1 MNKKNMKKW
10 MALFLS
16 LAMILTSG
24 VLTISPGLLASE
36 ENTYENSAYEDSQE
50 ASEENAEA
58 QQTSQEAQIPEA
70 QNSSG
75 ESASES
81 QQSEQTS
88 EPAAQ
93 ETETN
98 NEAVSM
104 PAQSFRATASNGVTV
119 KVNAPEGALPA
130 GSTMH
135 VTAVSAK
142 TAKNIASQTASHEVK
157 DAVGVD
163 ITFRDSSGKETEPA
177 AAVDVHMYLSSK
189 LEGDNFTVSHKADS
203 GNVSQVS
210 ASASAG
216 GASFSESSFSIYVIS
231 GEGEENI
238 PVATYNFHDA
248 NGAVIDTQNVKTGDT
263 LNKPSSPEKEGY
275 KLVGWSTTK
284 DASTPDFDGFGKV
297 TVNKEETINV
307 YPVFQEVHYVFFMDG
322 TDDSSR
328 VSTTKEGV
336 EGGKI
341 STTDVKLPLESTKSV
356 TGWYTDKALTS
367 PAGDTV
373 TLGTKNIKLYPKIEE
388 GHYLQFASGEGA
400 TYIAPQF
407 VAANK
412 GTKKP
417 SDPKRPGYTFVGWST
432 EKNGTTANFNF
443 GDTISEDTTVYA
455 VWEAKNDTQYTVI
468 YWWENANDSGYSY
481 HESASKGTVRRG
493 GQHQLIS

>member
-36 ENTYENSAYEDSQE
+36 ENTYENSAQEDSQG

-75 ESASES
+75 ESATES
-81 QQSEQTS
+81 QSGQTS

-104 PAQSFRATASNGVTV
+104 PAQSFSATSSNGVTV

-177 AAVDVHMYLSSK
+177 AAVDVHMSLASK
-189 LEGDNFTVSHKADS
+189 LYG
-203 GNVSQVS
+203 
-210 ASASAG
+210 
-216 GASFSESSFSIYVIS
+216 
-231 GEGEENI
+231 
-238 PVATYNFHDA
+238 
-248 NGAVIDTQNVKTGDT
+248 
-263 LNKPSSPEKEGY
+263 
-275 KLVGWSTTK
+275 
-284 DASTPDFDGFGKV
+284 
-297 TVNKEETINV
+297 
-307 YPVFQEVHYVFFMDG
+307 
-322 TDDSSR
+322 R
-328 VSTTKEGV
+328 
-336 EGGKI
+336 
-341 STTDVKLPLESTKSV
+341 
-356 TGWYTDKALTS
+356 
-367 PAGDTV
+367 
-373 TLGTKNIKLYPKIEE
+373 
-388 GHYLQFASGEGA
+388 
-400 TYIAPQF
+400 
-407 VAANK
+407 
-412 GTKKP
+412 
-417 SDPKRPGYTFVGWST
+417 
-432 EKNGTTANFNF
+432 
-443 GDTISEDTTVYA
+443 
-455 VWEAKNDTQYTVI
+455 
-468 YWWENANDSGYSY
+468 
-481 HESASKGTVRRG
+481 
-493 GQHQLIS
+493 QLHCFP

>member
-36 ENTYENSAYEDSQE
+36 ENTYENSAQEDSQG

-75 ESASES
+75 ESAAES

-98 NEAVSM
+98 NESVSM

-135 VTAVSAK
+135 VTAVSTK

-189 LEGDNFTVSHKADS
+189 LEGDSFTVSHKADS

-284 DASTPDFDGFGKV
+284 DASTPDFNGFGKV

-367 PAGDTV
+367 PVGDTV

-400 TYIAPQF
+400 SYIAPQF

-432 EKNGTTANFNF
+432 EKNGTTADFNF

-468 YWWENANDSGYSY
+468 Y
-481 HESASKGTVRRG
+481 
-493 GQHQLIS
+493 